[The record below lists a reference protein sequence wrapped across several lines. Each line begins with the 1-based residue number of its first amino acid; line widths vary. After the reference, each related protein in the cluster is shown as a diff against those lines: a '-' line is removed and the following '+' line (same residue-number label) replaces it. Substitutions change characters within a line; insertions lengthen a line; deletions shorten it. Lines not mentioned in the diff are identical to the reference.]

1 MVVGAESV
9 RTARAASDRR
19 AITSAIRPFAHRPV
33 VPLIVLALLAGLSL
47 IVVSTPIIGRGD
59 YGQWLMTSRY
69 YLGSGVPDYRTISAL
84 PPVVPAGIALVR
96 TLIADPVIA
105 LQLLNVLL
113 LVGLGASFY
122 LFAVVL
128 LDSRL
133 SGLIAVAAGLLV
145 TDRFMELFAF
155 GGILQIAA
163 TIFMILAATS
173 LAKASRGRTPPRHWW
188 YLGAGLMTLAALTH
202 VGTAAIAVPTA
213 LVVAGI
219 SSWRLRA
226 QGWPAIKSL
235 NGPLVAGLGI
245 IGAYW
250 LLILLPS
257 SREYV
262 TNPASLAYRGPERL
276 FSSLVSYWP
285 TTILLVGGA
294 TGIAMG
300 AWREFGVRRIGG
312 YGVLLA
318 CALVP
323 WGALGYSIVSGTATD
338 YPRFA
343 TPLLVPLVVGFG
355 GGVVQLLSHAGPG
368 LGRRWRVR
376 LPIAMVVVLIAATA
390 PLAVGRYVRQAT
402 VYQPRDAMALNQAV
416 QWIDSAID
424 PGQSVLTAV
433 RDGKWLEGMTGREAL
448 FSQPVRYAF
457 RRAEWQRSVD
467 ADSLLRSTAALSNGY
482 FRAMYTGTASNGD
495 VTIPTGFLLGVNHG
509 GEYVDLLRALPS
521 DGSILGP
528 SGIIDVRDLLPVR
541 AVSAAGSQS
550 ARITTVRSSDAA
562 STVTFARRVTVLR
575 NGTRLELRDASP
587 GNTLETILKPPDGM
601 ALISVTGTAQQ
612 STVCFAK
619 VGGTEPCLGIEVTQ
633 PDAVLDT
640 SEGALRIRTA
650 TSDELQIFI
659 SALTAGP
666 PSVDLRILDPGR
678 IVDDHRVGAAL
689 LYADDPAFESRVR
702 RLEALGFGEAA
713 SFGPYR
719 VLLHQRPLENAAK
732 GA

>member
-173 LAKASRGRTPPRHWW
+173 LAKASRGRTPARHWW
-188 YLGAGLMTLAALTH
+188 YLGGGLMTLAALTH

-300 AWREFGVRRIGG
+300 AWRE
-312 YGVLLA
+312 
-318 CALVP
+318 
-323 WGALGYSIVSGTATD
+323 
-338 YPRFA
+338 
-343 TPLLVPLVVGFG
+343 
-355 GGVVQLLSHAGPG
+355 
-368 LGRRWRVR
+368 
-376 LPIAMVVVLIAATA
+376 
-390 PLAVGRYVRQAT
+390 
-402 VYQPRDAMALNQAV
+402 
-416 QWIDSAID
+416 
-424 PGQSVLTAV
+424 
-433 RDGKWLEGMTGREAL
+433 
-448 FSQPVRYAF
+448 
-457 RRAEWQRSVD
+457 
-467 ADSLLRSTAALSNGY
+467 
-482 FRAMYTGTASNGD
+482 
-495 VTIPTGFLLGVNHG
+495 
-509 GEYVDLLRALPS
+509 
-521 DGSILGP
+521 
-528 SGIIDVRDLLPVR
+528 
-541 AVSAAGSQS
+541 
-550 ARITTVRSSDAA
+550 
-562 STVTFARRVTVLR
+562 
-575 NGTRLELRDASP
+575 
-587 GNTLETILKPPDGM
+587 
-601 ALISVTGTAQQ
+601 
-612 STVCFAK
+612 
-619 VGGTEPCLGIEVTQ
+619 
-633 PDAVLDT
+633 
-640 SEGALRIRTA
+640 
-650 TSDELQIFI
+650 
-659 SALTAGP
+659 
-666 PSVDLRILDPGR
+666 
-678 IVDDHRVGAAL
+678 
-689 LYADDPAFESRVR
+689 
-702 RLEALGFGEAA
+702 
-713 SFGPYR
+713 
-719 VLLHQRPLENAAK
+719 
-732 GA
+732 